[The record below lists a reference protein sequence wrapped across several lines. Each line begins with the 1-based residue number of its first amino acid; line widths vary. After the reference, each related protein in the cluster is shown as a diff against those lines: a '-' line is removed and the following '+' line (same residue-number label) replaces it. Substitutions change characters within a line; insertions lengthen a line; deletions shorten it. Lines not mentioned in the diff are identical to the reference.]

1 MPYSNE
7 TLRVL
12 PPVVSGVQRAVE
24 KGTGGR
30 MAGPLWVFLL
40 NTCEQGTFLNIRGF
54 FFFSSFLPEGTNAF
68 VHTYSLQ
75 RDPRYFSPLPDLF
88 LPERWLSKEQ
98 RLALEPEIFHS
109 QEKYI
114 HNTDAFIPFSVG
126 PTGCAGKNFAW
137 LEMRLAVS
145 VIVSRFDL
153 KLDPSYNPQKW
164 YEDMGDNFVM
174 SKGPLPTKISPRQS
188 VKV

>member
-1 MPYSNE
+1 M
-7 TLRVL
+7 
-12 PPVVSGVQRAVE
+12 
-24 KGTGGR
+24 
-30 MAGPLWVFLL
+30 
-40 NTCEQGTFLNIRGF
+40 
-54 FFFSSFLPEGTNAF
+54 
-68 VHTYSLQ
+68 
-75 RDPRYFSPLPDLF
+75 
-88 LPERWLSKEQ
+88 PERWLSEEQ

-145 VIVSRFDL
+145 VIVSRFYL
-153 KLDPSYNPQKW
+153 KLDSSYNPQKW
-164 YEDMGDNFVM
+164 YEDIGDNFVM
-174 SKGPLPTKISPRQS
+174 SKGPLPTKISPRRS